1 MQVVVDIKNEKQNK
15 DKKGVVFVFL
25 RIYCFLC
32 FFFKKNSRP
41 KQNKQKNKEKWT
53 TLNIIKFTSL
63 CNVIFAYFYESRLM
77 AKTKFSNNKN

>member
-25 RIYCFLC
+25 RIYC